1 VLFYL
6 PFDSHTEWILCVT
19 RAAACHFSSR
29 LSATAAAPAADAP
42 ESEKERMR
50 PRERIRFLQR
60 TRARVVELI
69 V

>member
-1 VLFYL
+1 M
-6 PFDSHTEWILCVT
+6 T

-50 PRERIRFLQR
+50 PREQIRFLQR